1 MKKTLFASLA
11 SFALLVHAAV
21 FAGTQDCQTR
31 ANAIQTQLDA
41 AQRFGNTSQAARLK
55 AALAQVQAHCTDAGQ
70 AARAE
75 RKLHDRQLDV
85 QKARSE
91 VRQAQERMKA
101 AQVSGDARKI
111 AKAQRKLADKQ
122 DKLLKAM
129 DELRAAQADLAALKG

>member
-11 SFALLVHAAV
+11 SFALLAHAAA

-101 AQVSGDARKI
+101 AQASGDARKI

-129 DELRAAQADLAALKG
+129 DQLRAAQADLAALKG

>member
-1 MKKTLFASLA
+1 MKKTLFATLA
-11 SFALLVHAAV
+11 SFVLLTHTPA
-21 FAGTQDCQTR
+21 FAGTQDCKAR
-31 ANAIQTQLDA
+31 ADAIQTQIDA

-75 RKLHDRQLDV
+75 RKVHDRQLDV

-101 AQVSGDARKI
+101 AQAGGDAKKI
-111 AKAQRKLADKQ
+111 ARAERKLADKQ

-129 DELRAAQADLAALKG
+129 DDLRAAQADLAALTG